1 MNLDNTPGACGRIPF
16 KDKSIVRLIKYD
28 LENDEYIY
36 SDQGFHLECG
46 VDEPGEAI
54 GCVHKSDGVFVSPFD
69 GYTSKDESY
78 KKLLFDLF
86 EKGDCWFRSGDLLK
100 HDAQDYYYFFDRM
113 GDTFRWKA
121 ENVSTT
127 EVAQQLTVYGDTE
140 VINVYGV
147 KVPGCEGR
155 AGMASLVMKEGK
167 SFDQQGFYRCALEV
181 LPHYAVPLFLRVSQ
195 EAEVTAN
202 YKLRKVDLRNQGYN
216 PSLFEDDLYLLDHR
230 AGSYLPYS
238 AELLA
243 ELDISPF
250 SDS

>member
-1 MNLDNTPGACGRIPF
+1 
-16 KDKSIVRLIKYD
+16 
-28 LENDEYIY
+28 
-36 SDQGFHLECG
+36 
-46 VDEPGEAI
+46 
-54 GCVHKSDGVFVSPFD
+54 VFVSPFD

-78 KKLLFDLF
+78 KKLLFDVF